1 MVGTVMASR
10 ERGGRWLVW
19 HGGAE
24 GWGSAWAS
32 QSPPAVW
39 QHLHDPDTA
48 SRSLGT
54 TCRSRPRS
62 SAYGWSRGAL
72 ASQRGEARYRNWPQ
86 WLLQHRLQ
94 PACIGTARQQNPDC
108 RAPRSFWARWAW
120 QTAFLTSFP
129 GSSWRSE
136 TGELLPSSVRSLE
149 TEPSPRCAGPWG
161 RHPWLSGFC

>member
-1 MVGTVMASR
+1 MAGTVMASR

-32 QSPPAVW
+32 QCPLRCGSTCMTPI
-39 QHLHDPDTA
+39 LHPGPWGPHA
-48 SRSLGT
+48 APG
-54 TCRSRPRS
+54 
-62 SAYGWSRGAL
+62 RGARPVGGAEEPSP
-72 ASQRGEARYRNWPQ
+72 ASEARCRNWPR

-108 RAPRSFWARWAW
+108 RAPRSFWARWAG

-136 TGELLPSSVRSLE
+136 TGELLLSSVRSSE
-149 TEPSPRCAGPWG
+149 TEPGPCCAGPWG